1 MTAISKTTTTYLPAT
16 RAETS
21 TLVQTVK
28 AVFTSALRR
37 WMIVRNRRQ
46 LMRISELDDYLL
58 RDIGLHRGDV
68 YTATHYRG
76 RENPTRVLRSL
87 ADAQR
92 RIEATRHIC

>member
-16 RAETS
+16 SAATS
-21 TLVQTVK
+21 TFAQTVK

-37 WMIVRNRRQ
+37 WMIFRNRQ
-46 LMRISELDDYLL
+46 HVMRLNELDDYLL

-76 RENPTRVLRSL
+76 KENPTRVLRSL